1 LEIFYQKFTYI
12 WKEQNNQMEVIK
24 MNPMN
29 QVNQMNSPQQ
39 GPVPNPYLNNFAPM
53 GAQTPF
59 YSQPI
64 LQPAGM
70 VYIISSSQELSTI
83 PTQPGLNLYWC
94 GNENKIY
101 IRHFANGMVETKEFF
116 LSTSQNTNNPNS
128 NMGTVAG
135 ADMIEDIPTELFD
148 KLNTRLTSI
157 ERSIRNLKGGEPEW
171 QI

>member
-1 LEIFYQKFTYI
+1 
-12 WKEQNNQMEVIK
+12 

-29 QVNQMNSPQQ
+29 NPMGANQQNPI
-39 GPVPNPYLNNFAPM
+39 PNPYLNNYAPM

-70 VYIISSSQELSTI
+70 VYIINSSQELSAI
-83 PTQPGLNLYWC
+83 PTQAGLNLYWC

-101 IRHFANGMVETKEFF
+101 IRNCAGGMIEQKEYY
-116 LSTSQNTNNPNS
+116 LSTDTKNS
-128 NMGTVAG
+128 NSNNAG
-135 ADMIEDIPTELFD
+135 AQAMDMGAIEDIPTELFD
-148 KLNTRLTSI
+148 KLNNRLTSI
-157 ERSIRNLKGGEPEW
+157 ERQIKNLKGGEPEW

>member
-1 LEIFYQKFTYI
+1 
-12 WKEQNNQMEVIK
+12 

-29 QVNQMNSPQQ
+29 QVNQMNNPQQ
-39 GPVPNPYLNNFAPM
+39 GPIPNPYLNNFAPM

-116 LSTSQNTNNPNS
+116 LSTSQNINNS
-128 NMGTVAG
+128 NSDTGAIAG